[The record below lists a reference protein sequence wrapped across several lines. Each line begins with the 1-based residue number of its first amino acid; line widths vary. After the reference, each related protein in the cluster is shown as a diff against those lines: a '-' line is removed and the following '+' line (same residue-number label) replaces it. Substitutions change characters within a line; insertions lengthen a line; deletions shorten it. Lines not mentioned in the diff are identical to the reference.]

1 MDDEWAERKES
12 WPPRLAGLDHRSNSP
27 RIYAHE
33 QLLSFSLIP
42 SYCRGRV
49 WKEGDERTVAVEL
62 EINLSVREYYERACA
77 HVNRESTRSHTTAPV
92 CTRISFR
99 ARAVRAT
106 VTLTTFPH
114 PASLGRPPL
123 RPSARRPAL
132 QCRLR
137 WEARGKAR
145 ASGDVTHCVHCDAV
159 QRRRRFL
166 PCSVQI

>member
-1 MDDEWAERKES
+1 M
-12 WPPRLAGLDHRSNSP
+12 
-27 RIYAHE
+27 
-33 QLLSFSLIP
+33 
-42 SYCRGRV
+42 
-49 WKEGDERTVAVEL
+49 EL

-77 HVNRESTRSHTTAPV
+77 HVNRKSTRSHTTAPV

-114 PASLGRPPL
+114 YISLGRPPL
-123 RPSARRPAL
+123 RPSAHRPTL

-145 ASGDVTHCVHCDAV
+145 ATGDVTHCVHCDAV

-166 PCSVQI
+166 PCSVRSRSMRRRASRWQYCSAQTHPPDVGNEDGERERQMI